1 MLLGFCHIA
10 YIVTYNNN
18 SLGQW
23 PITVGK
29 TKTMHSVYL
38 SEENHFDC
46 ILGRSFMERRAIK
59 IDPIDPTNVVCLDT
73 GEKLDCEL
81 VIIRDGNG
89 EIVTVT

>member
-1 MLLGFCHIA
+1 MPNSQTLVYASID
-10 YIVTYNNN
+10 I

-38 SEENHFDC
+38 SEETHFEC
-46 ILGRSFMERRAIK
+46 ILGRSFMERRGIK
-59 IDPIDPTNVVCLDT
+59 IDPLDPTNVVCLDT

>member
-1 MLLGFCHIA
+1 MPNSQTLVYASID
-10 YIVTYNNN
+10 N

-38 SEENHFDC
+38 SEETHFEC
-46 ILGRSFMERRAIK
+46 ILGRSFMERRGIK
-59 IDPIDPTNVVCLDT
+59 IDPLDPTNVVCLDT